1 MKILLPS
8 TAAGRRRIC
17 AWLIGFSLLCCGLP
31 ASAETV
37 QERIQEQQ
45 DMTVESNE
53 VPGWPTGPIVTAQ
66 SAILMEAETG
76 TILYAKNIHARQYP
90 ASTTKI
96 LTTLIAA
103 EQCSLDEWVTFSREA
118 IYDTPSDS
126 NHIAMDVGQQLTME
140 DCLNAI
146 LIRSANEVA
155 FAVAEHIT
163 GTSWHD
169 FADIMN
175 RRAEEL
181 GCVDSHFVNPNGLPD
196 ENHYT
201 SAYDLA
207 MIGRAFFA
215 NEMLCRISL
224 TPRLHILPNDHMPY
238 EKLENSKVEL
248 LPGKTYGYDDL
259 VGVKTGYTNA
269 ARYSVVS
276 CAERDGLKL
285 ICVVLRDESPHH
297 YEDTIALLNYGF
309 NNFSKVNVSQMETK
323 YNIDNTGFFYGE
335 HDIFGNSRPLLS
347 LNQEDC
353 IVLPKTVDFSDTV
366 STISYDTVSEGQAA
380 VIHYSYQGVDLGSVS
395 VDLAVPSDSGYSF
408 DSGLLGEEETVDSE
422 KTPLLVFVNVKKVLM
437 CAGIAV
443 AAVLVILGLRHL
455 LKEFHFPVRRTNTR
469 RSWEKERR
477 KHRPREYEDSPEL
490 SVEQLRRRQ
499 VKEARRRQLR
509 REDEEEETSGVIR
522 LHKQQVKEARRRQLR
537 REDEESAGPSF
548 RQLHRQEVREAR
560 HRQLRRENEE
570 STGPSFRQVHRQEVR
585 EARRRQ
591 LRRDHGEGDELNY
604 IQLRRLQAKE
614 TYRGRRKDK

>member
-1 MKILLPS
+1 M
-8 TAAGRRRIC
+8 TAALRRVC
-17 AWLIGFSLLCCGLP
+17 PWLVVLSLLCACLP
-31 ASAETV
+31 VWADTLED
-37 QERIQEQQ
+37 RIQAQR
-45 DMTVESNE
+45 DRTVESNE
-53 VPGWPTGPIVTAQ
+53 IPGWPTGPVVTAD
-66 SAILMEAETG
+66 SAILIEAETG
-76 TILYAKNIHARQYP
+76 TVLYAKNIHARQYP

-118 IYDTPSDS
+118 VYDTPSDS

-146 LIRSANEVA
+146 LIRSANEVS

-175 RRAEEL
+175 RRAQEL

-207 MIGRAFFA
+207 MIGKAFFA

-238 EKLENSKVEL
+238 EKLENSKIEL
-248 LPGKTYGYDDL
+248 LPGKAYGYDDL

-285 ICVVLRDESPHH
+285 ICVVLRDESPYQ
-297 YEDTIALLNYGF
+297 YEDTIALFNYGF
-309 NNFSKVNVSQMETK
+309 SNFAKINVSQVETK
-323 YNIDNTGFFYGE
+323 YNIDNTGLFYGD
-335 HDIFGNSRPLLS
+335 HDIFGSSKPLLA

-353 IVLPKTVDFSDTV
+353 IVLPRSVDFSDTESV
-366 STISYDTVSEGQAA
+366 ISYDTADEGQAA
-380 VIHYSYQGVDLGSVS
+380 IIHYSYQGVDLGSAS
-395 VDLAVPSDSGYSF
+395 VDLAVSGDQGYNF
-408 DSGLLGEEETVDSE
+408 ADGLLREKETESGEE
-422 KTPLLVFVNVKKVLM
+422 TPVYVFVNVKKVSIW
-437 CAGIAV
+437 AGIAV
-443 AAVLVILGLRHL
+443 AAVLVLLGLKHV
-455 LKEFHFPVRRTNTR
+455 LKDYHFPARRSNTR
-469 RSWEKERR
+469 RSWERDRR
-477 KHRPREYEDSPEL
+477 RHRPREYEDAPEM
-490 SVEQLRRRQ
+490 SAEQLRRKQ
-499 VKEARRRQLR
+499 IKEARRRGLR
-509 REDEEEETSGVIR
+509 RDEEEEDTEPSVIR
-522 LHKQQVKEARRRQLR
+522 LHRQQVKEARRRQLR
-537 REDEESAGPSF
+537 REDEETVELSFRRLHRQQVKEARHRQLRREDEENAAPGF

-560 HRQLRRENEE
+560 HRQ
-570 STGPSFRQVHRQEVR
+570 FRQEYR
-585 EARRRQ
+585 ESEELSFNQQRRR
-591 LRRDHGEGDELNY
+591 
-604 IQLRRLQAKE
+604 QAKE
-614 TYRGRRKDK
+614 TRQGRRRDR

>member
-76 TILYAKNIHARQYP
+76 TILYAKNIHVRQYP

-146 LIRSANEVA
+146 LIRSANEVS

-285 ICVVLRDESPHH
+285 ICVVLRDESPYH

-309 NNFSKVNVSQMETK
+309 SNFSKVNVSQMESK

-353 IVLPKTVDFSDTV
+353 IVLPKTVNFSDTV

-395 VDLAVPSDSGYSF
+395 VDLAVPSDSIYSF
-408 DSGLLGEEETVDSE
+408 DSGLLGEKEAVGSE

-437 CAGIAV
+437 WAGIAV
-443 AAVLVILGLRHL
+443 AAVLVLLGLRHL

-537 REDEESAGPSF
+537 REDEESTGPSF
-548 RQLHRQEVREAR
+548 HQLHRQEVKEAR

-570 STGPSFRQVHRQEVR
+570 STGPSFRQLHRQEVR

-591 LRRDHGEGDELNY
+591 LRRDPGEGDELNY